1 MVGTRGGTKN
11 KMTAAH
17 LRCMLISGLSLQVPI
32 LIIGNHYLEGKR
44 VALKKPLAILNKDE
58 QTDAAASM
66 ELDTDQSQA
75 VDYRLAGVIK
85 FKYIFKNRP
94 KPL

>member
-1 MVGTRGGTKN
+1 M
-11 KMTAAH
+11 
-17 LRCMLISGLSLQVPI
+17 PI

-44 VALKKPLAILNKDE
+44 IALKKPLAIINKERAREEDVSHTE
-58 QTDAAASM
+58 QRFDDGEIAYT
-66 ELDTDQSQA
+66 
-75 VDYRLAGVIK
+75 LAGVVK

>member
-1 MVGTRGGTKN
+1 
-11 KMTAAH
+11 
-17 LRCMLISGLSLQVPI
+17 LQVPI

-58 QTDAAASM
+58 TAAASM

>member
-1 MVGTRGGTKN
+1 
-11 KMTAAH
+11 
-17 LRCMLISGLSLQVPI
+17 LQVPI

-44 VALKKPLAILNKDE
+44 VALKKPLAIIGKDDPSPTIE
-58 QTDAAASM
+58 G
-66 ELDTDQSQA
+66 EENQA
-75 VDYRLAGVIK
+75 LAYRLAGVVR

>member
-1 MVGTRGGTKN
+1 
-11 KMTAAH
+11 
-17 LRCMLISGLSLQVPI
+17 VPI

-44 VALKKPLAILNKDE
+44 VALKKPLAIINKDDE
-58 QTDAAASM
+58 SSPAGEAESI
-66 ELDTDQSQA
+66 
-75 VDYRLAGVIK
+75 DYQLTGVIR

>member
-1 MVGTRGGTKN
+1 MGYEKQDDCLSF
-11 KMTAAH
+11 K
-17 LRCMLISGLSLQVPI
+17 LISGLSLQVPI

-58 QTDAAASM
+58 QQTDAAASM